1 VAILPILILLLG
13 ALLMSIVRNRPER
26 ILWALTSG
34 TALLS
39 WIVSLVLVTS
49 IPDVISL
56 SVWKPTA
63 LFASRLELHLD
74 PVGWFFLY
82 GTSTLMVSVAF
93 TQATQSETTTPFHRA
108 VMLSYPAIAMIAML
122 AGNLLTVAMSW
133 ALVDI
138 LTLIFLIR
146 MQNDRKSTSRLFIRI
161 AFDGGGILLVL
172 MAALLNGAEGGTSS
186 LSTPMTSSTAAIF
199 IVLAV
204 LLRLGLLL
212 PHITLQPMMNLQRQ
226 LGTLLRLLPP
236 VTALSV
242 LARMLNIGVP
252 IETLFWLRI
261 AGGLGLIIG
270 GLRWAIH
277 IDREAARPFL
287 LLGISGLGVLAAG
300 LTHEIGG
307 APITAAG
314 GVLLLSGAV
323 FYLAEIFAPPH
334 RAWVG
339 LAALF
344 LAGMPGTPTG
354 VISAALAT
362 GLFDTT
368 SVAVTFVGVIGL
380 VLLTTGGIR
389 HIFMPSTP
397 WPTGESLVRVVYGL
411 GLLLPILVG
420 FGLGLRMPGSV
431 SLEASIVF
439 VITIALSL
447 ISVFLVRQFPE
458 GSAFRWGRV
467 FEWLDTDPLYR
478 ILSRI
483 SRVVVSLFR
492 MIGELLEG
500 EGAMLWMI
508 VILLI
513 VILAQGRLIG

>member
-1 VAILPILILLLG
+1 
-13 ALLMSIVRNRPER
+13 MSIVRNRQER
-26 ILWALTSG
+26 ISWALTSG
-34 TALLS
+34 TALLA

-74 PVGWFFLY
+74 AVGWFFLY

-93 TQATQSETTTPFHRA
+93 TQAAQSETTTPFHRA
-108 VMLSYPAIAMIAML
+108 VMLSYPAITMIAML

-138 LTLIFLIR
+138 LTLIFLLR
-146 MQNDRKSTSRLFIRI
+146 MQSDRKSTSRLFVRI
-161 AFDGGGILLVL
+161 AVDGAGILLVL

-186 LSTPMTSSTAAIF
+186 LSSPMTSTTAAIF
-199 IVLAV
+199 LVLAV
-204 LLRLGLLL
+204 LFRLGLLP
-212 PHITLQPMMNLQRQ
+212 PHISLQPMVSQQRQ

-236 VTALSV
+236 VTGLSV
-242 LARMLNIGVP
+242 LARMLNIGIP
-252 IETLFWLRI
+252 METLTWLHL
-261 AGGLGLIIG
+261 AGGLGVIIG
-270 GLRWAIH
+270 GLRWAFH
-277 IDREAARPFL
+277 LDRETAGPFL

-300 LTHEIGG
+300 LNQEMGG

-339 LAALF
+339 LAVLF

-354 VISAALAT
+354 VISAALVSGAV
-362 GLFDTT
+362 DST
-368 SVAVTFVGVIGL
+368 SLAVTILGVIGL
-380 VLLTTGGIR
+380 VLLTTGGMQ
-389 HIFMPSTP
+389 HIFLPSRP

-411 GLLLPILVG
+411 GLLLPVLVG

-431 SLEASIVF
+431 SLEAGIVF
-439 VITIALSL
+439 VIVIGLALL
-447 ISVFLVRQFPE
+447 SVILLRQFPE
-458 GSAFRWGRV
+458 GRVLRWARV
-467 FEWLDTDPLYR
+467 FTWLDPDPLYR
-478 ILSRI
+478 ILSRL
-483 SRVVVSLFR
+483 SRTIINLFR
-492 MIGELLEG
+492 MVGELLEG

-513 VILAQGRLIG
+513 VILAQGRLLG

>member
-1 VAILPILILLLG
+1 
-13 ALLMSIVRNRPER
+13 
-26 ILWALTSG
+26 
-34 TALLS
+34 
-39 WIVSLVLVTS
+39 
-49 IPDVISL
+49 
-56 SVWKPTA
+56 
-63 LFASRLELHLD
+63 
-74 PVGWFFLY
+74 
-82 GTSTLMVSVAF
+82 
-93 TQATQSETTTPFHRA
+93 
-108 VMLSYPAIAMIAML
+108 MLSYPAIAMIAML

-146 MQNDRKSTSRLFIRI
+146 MQNDRKSTPRLFIRI
-161 AFDGGGILLVL
+161 AVDGGGILLVL

-186 LSTPMTSSTAAIF
+186 LSTPMTSSTAALF

-212 PHITLQPMMNLQRQ
+212 PRITLQPMMKLQRQ
-226 LGTLLRLLPP
+226 LVTLLRLLPP
-236 VTALSV
+236 VAALSV

-252 IETLFWLRI
+252 METLFWLRI
-261 AGGLGLIIG
+261 AGGLGVIIG

-277 IDREAARPFL
+277 MDREAARPFL

-300 LTHEIGG
+300 LSHEIGG

-314 GVLLLSGAV
+314 GVLLLAGAV

-354 VISAALAT
+354 VISAALAS
-362 GLFDTT
+362 GVLDTT

-380 VLLTTGGIR
+380 VLLTTGGMR
-389 HIFMPSTP
+389 HIFLPSTT

-447 ISVFLVRQFPE
+447 IAVFLMRQFPE
-458 GSAFRWGRV
+458 GSVHRWGRV

-483 SRVVVSLFR
+483 SRIVVSLFR
-492 MIGELLEG
+492 IIGELLEG

>member
-1 VAILPILILLLG
+1 MAILPILILLLG
-13 ALLMSIVRNRPER
+13 ALLMSIFRNRPER
-26 ILWALTSG
+26 ILWALASG
-34 TALLS
+34 TALLT
-39 WIVSLVLVTS
+39 WIVSLVLVTH

-74 PVGWFFLY
+74 AVGWFFLY

-93 TQATQSETTTPFHRA
+93 TQAARPGTTTPFHRV
-108 VMLSYPAIAMIAML
+108 VMLSYPAITMIAML

-138 LTLIFLIR
+138 LTLIILIR
-146 MQNDRKSTSRLFIRI
+146 MQNDRKSTPRLFIRI

-186 LSTPMTSSTAAIF
+186 LSTPMISSTAAIF
-199 IVLAV
+199 LVLAA
-204 LLRLGLLL
+204 LLRLGLLP

-242 LARMLNIGVP
+242 LARMLNVGIP
-252 IETLFWLRI
+252 IETLSWLRI
-261 AGGLGLIIG
+261 AGGLGVIIG
-270 GLRWAIH
+270 GLRWAFH
-277 IDREAARPFL
+277 LDRDAARPFL

-300 LTHEIGG
+300 LTREIGG

-323 FYLAEIFAPPH
+323 FYLTEIFAPPH
-334 RAWVG
+334 RAWLG

-362 GLFDTT
+362 GVLNDT
-368 SVAVTFVGVIGL
+368 SVAVTLLGVIGL
-380 VLLTTGGIR
+380 VLLTIGGMR
-389 HIFMPSTP
+389 YIFLPSTT

-420 FGLGLRMPGSV
+420 IGLGLRMPGSV

-439 VITIALSL
+439 VITITLSL
-447 ISVFLVRQFPE
+447 ISVFLLRRFPE
-458 GSAFRWGRV
+458 DSVHRWSRV
-467 FEWLDTDPLYR
+467 LAWLDPDPLYR

-483 SRVVVSLFR
+483 GQVLVNLFR
-492 MIGELLEG
+492 MMGELLEG

>member
-1 VAILPILILLLG
+1 MAILPIIILLLG

-34 TALLS
+34 TALLT
-39 WIVSLVLVTS
+39 WIVSLVLVTR

-74 PVGWFFLY
+74 AVGWFFLY
-82 GTSTLMVSVAF
+82 GTSTILVSVAF
-93 TQATQSETTTPFHRA
+93 TQAAQPGTTTPFHRA
-108 VMLSYPAIAMIAML
+108 VMLAYPAIAMTAML
-122 AGNLLTVAMSW
+122 AGNMLTVAMSW
-133 ALVDI
+133 ALVDV
-138 LTLIFLIR
+138 LTLIFFIR
-146 MQNDRKSTSRLFIRI
+146 IQNDRKSTSRLFIRI
-161 AFDGGGILLVL
+161 AVDGGGILLVL

-199 IVLAV
+199 LVLAV
-204 LLRLGLLL
+204 LLRLGLLP
-212 PHITLQPMMNLQRQ
+212 PHITLQPKMDLQRH
-226 LGTLLRLLPP
+226 LGTLLHLLPP

-252 IETLFWLRI
+252 METLAWLRV
-261 AGGLGLIIG
+261 AGGLGVIIG
-270 GLRWAIH
+270 GLRWAFH
-277 IDREAARPFL
+277 LDRETGRPFL

-300 LTHEIGG
+300 LSHEIGG

-354 VISAALAT
+354 VISAALTT
-362 GLFDTT
+362 GVVDTT
-368 SVAVTFVGVIGL
+368 SVAVTALGVIGL

-389 HIFMPSTP
+389 HVFLPSTT
-397 WPTGESLVRVVYGL
+397 WPTGESLVRVMYGL
-411 GLLLPILVG
+411 GLLLPLIVG

-431 SLEASIVF
+431 SLEAGIVF
-439 VITIALSL
+439 VITIGLSFL
-447 ISVFLVRQFPE
+447 SVFLLRLFPE
-458 GSAFRWGRV
+458 GSVLRWARV
-467 FEWLDTDPLYR
+467 FAWLDPDPLYR
-478 ILSRI
+478 ILYRL
-483 SRVVVSLFR
+483 SRVLVNIFR
-492 MIGELLEG
+492 LIGELLEG
-500 EGAMLWMI
+500 EGAMLWML

-513 VILAQGRLIG
+513 VILAQGRLLG